1 MREPEPEIGIKSYL
15 NPSIVDFGVSP
26 VISEILEAMRGK
38 AEQDPRR
45 ARATARNQADRCDN
59 AASRACS
66 FEVSAEPAESSTAS
80 FAEWHIALKIN
91 TLIPFSRDR

>member
-1 MREPEPEIGIKSYL
+1 MGYRISVKWQTL
-15 NPSIVDFGVSP
+15 SP

-45 ARATARNQADRCDN
+45 ARATARNQADRSDN

-66 FEVSAEPAESSTAS
+66 FEDSAAPMESDGVF
-80 FAEWHIALKIN
+80 FAGSHITLKIN
-91 TLIPFSRDR
+91 R